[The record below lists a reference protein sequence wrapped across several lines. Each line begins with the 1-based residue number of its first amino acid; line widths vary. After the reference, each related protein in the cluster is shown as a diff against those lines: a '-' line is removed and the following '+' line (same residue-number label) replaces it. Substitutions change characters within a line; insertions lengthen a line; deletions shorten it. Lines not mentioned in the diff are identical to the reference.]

1 MRYDNN
7 TLFMSLTAY
16 QTFSEFTFPL
26 YSLGNL
32 EVWMSIDPPT
42 QLNPVLSAT
51 LEFQVTSN
59 KNDNKLIIAINIE
72 VSMSMRITD

>member
-1 MRYDNN
+1 MC
-7 TLFMSLTAY
+7 LTVY
-16 QTFSEFTFPL
+16 QTFSEFTFQL
-26 YSLGNL
+26 YSLSNL

-42 QLNPVLSAT
+42 QLNPVLSAM

-72 VSMSMRITD
+72 DSMSMRITD